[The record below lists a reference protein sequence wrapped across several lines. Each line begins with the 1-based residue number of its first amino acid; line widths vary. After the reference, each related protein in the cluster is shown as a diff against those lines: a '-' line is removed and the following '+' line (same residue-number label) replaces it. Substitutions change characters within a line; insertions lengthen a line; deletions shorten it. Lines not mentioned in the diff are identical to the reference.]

1 MEKKLLRF
9 TKEDAKMPTM
19 FLLKCLL
26 FSYILTGSLLL
37 LLALLLYLFNL
48 PSQAVAACIILI
60 YVGSTFFAGFMA
72 GRKLKTRKYLWGF
85 ILGLAYFIL
94 LLLMSLLVNRSFST
108 IGETFLST
116 MVLCAGGG
124 TLGGM
129 MS

>member
-1 MEKKLLRF
+1 MEKKLFRF
-9 TKEDAKMPTM
+9 TKDDTKLPIM

-26 FSYILTGSLLL
+26 FSYILTGGLLL

-48 PSQAVAACIILI
+48 PSPAVAACIILI

-72 GRKLKTRKYLWGF
+72 GKKLKTRKFLWGF
-85 ILGLAYFIL
+85 VLGLAYFVL
-94 LLLMSLLVNRSFST
+94 LLLMSLLVNRSISG

-116 MVLCAGGG
+116 LVLCAGGG